1 MNKSQCIL
9 LACIGALAPLHA
21 SQTIYLGGQTQPE
34 DGLTLDANASYVNE
48 DGSPATVADW
58 TQADVVIDAEKS
70 GPVNTI
76 KAPQELFKVNSLTI
90 AGNWNTQEN
99 PQLYWRPIEL
109 TETSPRGRIETVGNF
124 NIYSAIAWDYVIA
137 ENKYSHLNLDL
148 TVGGDLNISVPK
160 NGATYVNEKGET
172 VSATSDVI
180 LRYGGNYHIKGDL
193 NFTDSYATLC
203 FAELQSLK
211 IDGDLNASNL
221 GGQVGEENF
230 SKIDLWLTRNVE
242 IGGNLLM
249 SHTRTFEAA
258 GYAEETSEGSGVYN
272 RMSDITVG
280 GYISFGEGWAD
291 MNMNGL
297 RKFEVGKNLAP
308 GSDAVKVANGG
319 FYAYDADLVEIHG
332 NMSANNIW
340 TGFGGSKVVK
350 IHGDLSLTD
359 AWVNNADIKESLTVD
374 GNLVY
379 DAKNSTGKIF
389 KMFKVGMTEN
399 SDFKGGITVGG
410 DFQILNMPDRE
421 GDESNLVLF
430 SSGYLHVGGDFKV
443 DNVQAIYAD
452 YIGRYRVDGAYKVN
466 DGIDVKGAMTISNV
480 RTEANFEY
488 SGFLKAASLRL
499 ENIDTAKFAMIDSIK
514 IDGDF
519 SVTNVKSFTIADI
532 GRLKNEKDEWLGYTD
547 AAKNGLEVGGSMT
560 FTGVG
565 DAGRG
570 GSLAGWNSSFIKVGK
585 DLSFI
590 NINDH
595 ANFSG
600 IGSAGDYGGGGVDVG
615 GNLLFDNRGSGSYD
629 LNMNNNKYI
638 SVKGNADVYNGNLC
652 IYDTKTVEIG
662 KDLNV
667 HSGNAYADRTEYFS
681 VMGSLSTEGVFENR
695 DAGYA
700 HIGGDLN
707 IGASGYAR
715 FGNFHGKDGGAQSAE
730 NAGLEIGG
738 RINMSEGGKIG
749 TWFSSNAGT
758 APTDAKE
765 LFVSA
770 SGINGKGYILLED
783 GLNKSTDTAYSVTYV
798 LNGASNSGFEGGVYM
813 YMSNGKLVSDSSFDN
828 MRLNIIKNGNGIQK
842 FIMND
847 SASSWHGTVTVNQG
861 LFELYTAGGN
871 KVDIIL
877 NDNSRLAVS
886 YAYDGAHNPDAYMGE
901 INANDIYINGKSS
914 IAFDVSRYDSGDGT
928 LMYENDMIYAKSI
941 SGDGA
946 LDLIIDLSLIDEGTA
961 VSLTEL
967 DSLNIFRI
975 DADNSYDWDGKAK
988 VIVMYKG
995 ADISESFTIKN
1006 VRYDGGS
1013 VYVDLNGT
1021 VVPEPAEIAAMLG
1034 IASLFFAAWRRRK

>member
-58 TQADVVIDAEKS
+58 TQTDVVIDAEKS

-124 NIYSAIAWDYVIA
+124 NIYSAIAWDYAIA

-172 VSATSDVI
+172 VSASSDVT

-230 SKIDLWLTRNVE
+230 SKIDLWHTRNVE

-249 SHTRTFEAA
+249 SHTRTLEAT

-280 GYISFGEGWAD
+280 GYISFSEGWTD

-319 FYAYDADLVEIHG
+319 FYAYDTDLVEIHG

-379 DAKNSTGKIF
+379 DAKNNTGRMF
-389 KMFKVGMTEN
+389 KMSTVGMTEN

-421 GDESNLVLF
+421 GGEGNLLLF

-443 DNVQAIYAD
+443 DNVQEIYAD
-452 YIGRYRVDGAYKVN
+452 YIGRYRTAGAYKVN
-466 DGIDVKGAMTISNV
+466 GGIDVKGAMTISNV
-480 RTEANFEY
+480 RNEAVFENV
-488 SGFLKAASLRL
+488 GFLKAASLRL
-499 ENIDTAKFAMIDSIK
+499 ENIDTARFAVIDSIK

-519 SVTNVKSFTIADI
+519 SVTDVKSFTISDI
-532 GRLKNEKDEWLGYTD
+532 GRLRDENDQWLGYTD

-565 DAGRG
+565 DAGREH
-570 GSLAGWNSSFIKVGK
+570 SLAGWNSSFIKVGK
-585 DLSFI
+585 DLSFV
-590 NINDH
+590 NINAH

-600 IGSAGDYGGGGVDVG
+600 IGSEGDYGGGGVDVG
-615 GNLLFDNRGSGSYD
+615 GNLLLDNRGSGSYD
-629 LNMNNNKYI
+629 LDMNNSKYI
-638 SVKGNADVYNGNLC
+638 SVKGNADVYNGSLR

-681 VMGSLSTEGVFENR
+681 VMGSLSTEGIFENR
-695 DAGYA
+695 DAGYM

-738 RINMSEGGKIG
+738 RINISEGGKI
-749 TWFSSNAGT
+749 SSNVGT
-758 APTDAKE
+758 APNDAKE

-770 SGINGKGYILLED
+770 SGINGKGNIVLSDYLA
-783 GLNKSTDTAYSVTYV
+783 KSESAAYGVTYV
-798 LNGASNSGFEGGVYM
+798 LDASSHSSFSGSIHLY
-813 YMSNGKLVSDSSFDN
+813 KADQLVNDSSFDN
-828 MRLNIIKNGNGIQK
+828 MRLNIIKNGTGSQK
-842 FIMND
+842 FIASD
-847 SASSWHGTVTVNQG
+847 SNWHGTVTVNQG

-886 YAYDGAHNPDAYMGE
+886 YAYDGAYNPEALMGE

-928 LMYENDMIYAKSI
+928 FMYENDTIHANEV

-961 VSLTEL
+961 VSLAGL
-967 DSLNIFRI
+967 DALNIFRVSTNN
-975 DADNSYDWDGKAK
+975 AYDWDGKAK

-1006 VRYDGGS
+1006 VRYDGSS

>member
-1 MNKSQCIL
+1 MNKSQYIL
-9 LACIGALAPLHA
+9 LACLGAFAPLHA
-21 SQTIYLGGQTQPE
+21 SQTVYLGNQSQPE
-34 DGLTLDANASYVNE
+34 DGLTLDANAAYVNE
-48 DGSPATVADW
+48 DGTPADVTDW
-58 TQADVVIDAEKS
+58 TQADVIIDAEKS

-124 NIYSAIAWDYVIA
+124 NIYSAIAWDYAIA
-137 ENKYSHLNLDL
+137 ENKNSHLNLDL

-160 NGATYVNEKGET
+160 NDATYVNEKGET
-172 VSATSDVI
+172 VSASSDVM

-193 NFTDSYATLC
+193 NFTDSYANLC
-203 FAELQSLK
+203 IAELQSLK

-242 IGGNLLM
+242 IGGNLLI
-249 SHTRTFEAA
+249 SHTRTFEAT
-258 GYAEETSEGSGVYN
+258 GYAEETSEGSGEYN

-280 GYISFGEGWAD
+280 GYISFGEGWTD
-291 MNMNGL
+291 MNMNSL

-319 FYAYDADLVEIHG
+319 FYAHDADLVEIHG

-359 AWVNNADIKESLTVD
+359 AWVNNANIKESLTVD

-379 DAKNSTGKIF
+379 DAKNHTGRIFNMST
-389 KMFKVGMTEN
+389 VGMTEN

-421 GDESNLVLF
+421 GDVNNLVLF

-443 DNVQAIYAD
+443 DNVQGIYAD
-452 YIGRYRVDGAYKVN
+452 YLGRYRVAGAYKVN
-466 DGIDVKGAMTISNV
+466 GGIDVKGAMTISNV
-480 RTEANFEY
+480 RTDANFEN

-499 ENIDTAKFAMIDSIK
+499 ENIDTAKFSVIDSIK

-519 SVTNVKSFTIADI
+519 SVTDVKYFTINDI
-532 GRLKNEKDEWLGYTD
+532 GRLRDENDQWLGYTD
-547 AAKNGLEVGGSMT
+547 AAKNGIEVGGSMT

-565 DAGRG
+565 DAGREN
-570 GSLAGWNSSFIKVGK
+570 SLSGWNSSFIKVGK
-585 DLSFI
+585 DLSFV
-590 NINDH
+590 NINAH

-600 IGSAGDYGGGGVDVG
+600 IGSQGDYGGGGVDVG
-615 GNLLFDNRGSGSYD
+615 GNLLLDNRSSGFYD
-629 LNMNNNKYI
+629 LDMNNSKYI
-638 SVKGNADVYNGNLC
+638 SVKGNADVYNGSLR

-667 HSGNAYADRTEYFS
+667 HSGNAFADRTEYFS
-681 VMGSLSTEGVFENR
+681 VMGRLSTEGIFENR
-695 DAGYA
+695 DAGYT

-738 RINMSEGGKIG
+738 RINISEGGKIG
-749 TWFSSNAGT
+749 TWFSTNAGT

-798 LNGASNSGFEGGVYM
+798 LNGASNSGFEGGIHLYKAYQRV
-813 YMSNGKLVSDSSFDN
+813 NDTAFDN

-847 SASSWHGTVTVNQG
+847 SDSNWHGTVTVNQG
-861 LFELYTAGGN
+861 LFELYTAGSN

-877 NDNSRLAVS
+877 NENSRLAVS
-886 YAYDGAHNPDAYMGE
+886 YAYDGAHNPDANMGE

-914 IAFDVSRYDSGDGT
+914 IAFDVSRYDNGDGT
-928 LMYENDMIYAKSI
+928 FMYVNDMIYANEV

-961 VSLTEL
+961 VSLTGL
-967 DSLNIFRI
+967 DSLNIFRV
-975 DADNSYDWDGKAK
+975 ATDNAYDWDGKAK

-1006 VRYDGGS
+1006 IWSDSNS
-1013 VYVDLNGT
+1013 VYAELTG
-1021 VVPEPAEIAAMLG
+1021 VVPEPAEVAAILG
-1034 IASLFFAAWRRRK
+1034 IASLFLAAARRRK

>member
-1 MNKSQCIL
+1 MNKSLCIL

-58 TQADVVIDAEKS
+58 TQADVVIDAVKS
-70 GPVNTI
+70 GSVNTI

-109 TETSPRGRIETVGNF
+109 TETSPRGRIETAGNF
-124 NIYSAIAWDYVIA
+124 NIYSAIAWDYAIA
-137 ENKYSHLNLDL
+137 ENKYSPLNLDL

-172 VSATSDVI
+172 VSASSDVT
-180 LRYGGNYHIKGDL
+180 LCYGGNYHIKGDL
-193 NFTDSYATLC
+193 NFTDSYAILR

-221 GGQVGEENF
+221 GGQVGEENI
-230 SKIDLWLTRNVE
+230 SEIDLQHTRNVE

-249 SHTRTFEAA
+249 SNTRSFKAN
-258 GYAEETSEGSGVYN
+258 GYTDN
-272 RMSDITVG
+272 NISDITVG

-291 MNMNGL
+291 IAVNNQ

-308 GSDAVKVANGG
+308 GSDAVKIANGG
-319 FYAYDADLVEIHG
+319 FYSSNSDLVEIHG
-332 NMSANNIW
+332 NISTKNIW
-340 TGFGGSKVVK
+340 TGFEGSKVVK
-350 IHGDLSLTD
+350 IHGDLSLTNTSVTY
-359 AWVNNADIKESLTVD
+359 AKIKESLTVD
-374 GNLVY
+374 GNFVY
-379 DAKNSTGKIF
+379 DAQNNGGRIL
-389 KMFKVGMTEN
+389 KMYKVGMTEN

-410 DFQILNMPDRE
+410 DFQILNIPDANNVLLY
-421 GDESNLVLF
+421 SN
-430 SSGYLHVGGDFKV
+430 GYLHVGGDFKV
-443 DNVQAIYAD
+443 DNIHAIYAD
-452 YIGRYRVDGAYKVN
+452 YIGRYRVAGAYKVN

-480 RTEANFEY
+480 RTDVKFENA
-488 SGFLKAASLRL
+488 GFLKAASLSL
-499 ENIDTAKFAMIDSIK
+499 ENIHTAKFALIDSIK

-519 SVTNVKSFTIADI
+519 SVTNVKYFMISDI

-547 AAKNGLEVGGSMT
+547 ATKNGLEVGGSMT

-565 DAGRG
+565 DAGT
-570 GSLAGWNSSFIKVGK
+570 LAGWNSSFIKVGK
-585 DLSFI
+585 DLSFV
-590 NINDH
+590 NINAH

-615 GNLLFDNRGSGSYD
+615 GNLLLDNRGSGFYD
-629 LNMNNNKYI
+629 LEMSNSKYI
-638 SVKGNADVYNGNLC
+638 SVKGNADVYNGSLR

-681 VMGSLSTEGVFENR
+681 VMGSLSLSTEGIFENR
-695 DAGYA
+695 EAGYT

-707 IGASGYAR
+707 IGASGQAR
-715 FGNFHGKDGGAQSAE
+715 IGNFHGKDGGAQSAE

-738 RINMSEGGKIG
+738 SINMSEGSRIE
-749 TWFSSNAGT
+749 TWFSVYAGT

-770 SGINGKGYILLED
+770 SGINGKGYIYLRDDL
-783 GLNKSTDTAYSVTYV
+783 GKSDSANYSVTYV
-798 LNGASNSGFEGGVYM
+798 LNGASNSSFEGGVRLNK
-813 YMSNGKLVSDSSFDN
+813 NGNRVNDKAFDN
-828 MRLNIIKNGNGIQK
+828 MHLNIIKNGDGTQK

-847 SASSWHGTVTVNQG
+847 NEINWHGTVTVNKG

-877 NDNSRLAVS
+877 NENSRLAVAYS
-886 YAYDGAHNPDAYMGE
+886 YEGEYNPNAYMGE

-914 IAFDVSRYDSGDGT
+914 IAFDVSRYDNGDGT
-928 LMYENDMIYAKSI
+928 FTYENDMIYANGV
-941 SGDGA
+941 SGEGA

-961 VSLTEL
+961 VSLTGL
-967 DSLNIFRI
+967 DALNIFRV
-975 DADNSYDWDGKAK
+975 ATDNAYDWDGKAK

-1006 VRYDGGS
+1006 IWSDSNS
-1013 VYVDLNGT
+1013 VYAELTG